1 MPLPVIRKGA
11 AAVAPLTV
19 VPDPDSHVRRIP
31 VRVPVPDPVKGYE
44 WLLAFDAQLH
54 RQVSAA
60 GLATRPLPHA
70 AEGLVNFRGGARAV
84 PRVPYHPVVRR
95 ESSPG
100 LFPGQ

>member
-44 WLLAFDAQLH
+44 WWLAFDAQLH
-54 RQVSAA
+54 RQVMAA
-60 GLATRPLPHA
+60 WLAPRALPDGEERLA
-70 AEGLVNFRGGARAV
+70 IFTAGAHHVLWVTAYPGVRAWI
-84 PRVPYHPVVRR
+84 
-95 ESSPG
+95 SNT
-100 LFPGQ
+100 L